1 MAAVVNNVR
10 TQGRCR
16 RVSTSVYS
24 SLTPRLGPSV
34 RGQDPRHC
42 NVNCTCK
49 DGYCHVAGC
58 SKISLHLQGRFL
70 YIYIYTLIS
79 KHSQWITVPCKLF
92 RLKPHLLRTGRRASM
107 AQTAL
112 GIGSVLLRVSLFS
125 GPDSMQGMSTLSQNF
140 RHIQGY
146 TYIHM
151 SLYNPR
157 SKRLVCHPVLVA
169 CLMEHGH
176 GWQCTHM

>member
-70 YIYIYTLIS
+70 YIYIYTYIEAL
-79 KHSQWITVPCKLF
+79 TVNYSPMQIIPAQATF
-92 RLKPHLLRTGRRASM
+92 ASDW
-107 AQTAL
+107 APRQH
-112 GIGSVLLRVSLFS
+112 GSDCIG
-125 GPDSMQGMSTLSQNF
+125 
-140 RHIQGY
+140 H
-146 TYIHM
+146 
-151 SLYNPR
+151 
-157 SKRLVCHPVLVA
+157 
-169 CLMEHGH
+169 
-176 GWQCTHM
+176 W